1 VLLSLVHELLKSLR
15 EFFLY
20 FFHSLLV
27 VPVEPLLLQVQLVPL
42 QNELLQAVKNILL
55 NQPEITG
62 QLLVMDVF
70 LNLKV
75 KADSLSL
82 NKCTKFL

>member
-1 VLLSLVHELLKSLR
+1 MLLSLAHELLKSLR

-27 VPVEPLLLQVQLVPL
+27 VPVEPLFLQVQLVPL

-55 NQPEITG
+55 NKPEVTG
-62 QLLVMDVF
+62 QLLMMNVF
-70 LNLKV
+70 LNLEV
-75 KADSLSL
+75 KANSLSL